1 MSVFSSSRFP
11 CPEGGSY
18 PSTVIPTG
26 AKHRVQSPLERWP
39 RIISTDRPEM
49 ESRPYE
55 FLLQEGVW
63 LRCPAPKEAAWL
75 VQGAGRGRR
84 GAGSKLT
91 ASSQLTFVGS
101 DDTEIGLFSRR
112 AIHERRQSMA
122 PPSAALRPPPASAYL
137 FSLGGEWGLAL
148 LQGVWKF
155 SLPLIFTPTP
165 GPTTQVWVPPQ
176 GTNSCPSSKTQAQ
189 YQELQTQSKTC
200 QDRVLVNSASISR
213 ASTQTSIS
221 VGTCQEG
228 GTGLFPLGPP
238 HPQPLAWHPQG
249 TLSLH
254 GDPLWQLLNSGILP
268 PRPLL
273 IGLQTP
279 PECSFGS
286 WLSLGGPGSQR
297 ESRS

>member
-1 MSVFSSSRFP
+1 
-11 CPEGGSY
+11 
-18 PSTVIPTG
+18 
-26 AKHRVQSPLERWP
+26 
-39 RIISTDRPEM
+39 
-49 ESRPYE
+49 
-55 FLLQEGVW
+55 
-63 LRCPAPKEAAWL
+63 
-75 VQGAGRGRR
+75 
-84 GAGSKLT
+84 
-91 ASSQLTFVGS
+91 
-101 DDTEIGLFSRR
+101 
-112 AIHERRQSMA
+112 MA

-148 LQGVWKF
+148 LQGVQKF
-155 SLPLIFTPTP
+155 SLSLIFTPTP
-165 GPTTQVWVPPQ
+165 GPAAQVWVPPQ

-189 YQELQTQSKTC
+189 CQELQTQNKTC
-200 QDRVLVNSASISR
+200 QDRVLINSVSISR

-238 HPQPLAWHPQG
+238 HPQPLAWDPQG
-249 TLSLH
+249 TSSLH

-286 WLSLGGPGSQR
+286 WLSLGDPGSQI
-297 ESRS
+297 ESRSWLPSSPCFFVTRDQEALG